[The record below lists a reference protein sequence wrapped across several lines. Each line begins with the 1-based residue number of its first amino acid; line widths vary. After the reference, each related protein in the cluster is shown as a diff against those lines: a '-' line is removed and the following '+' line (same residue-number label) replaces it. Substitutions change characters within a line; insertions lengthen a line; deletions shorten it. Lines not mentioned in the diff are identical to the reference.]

1 MSEADLEEFADLKAK
16 TVDSS
21 QPESQPK
28 KPLPKP
34 EPESKIDA
42 ELSEVLEELER
53 MESLP
58 QGKTKPQE
66 ESSDKQKQDEAK
78 KDKTEEKPKPDA
90 PKANKTTADPLE
102 ILTVKKPPRK
112 KGGFLWS
119 IAILLLLSIALA
131 QLAWFKREQLMHYPE
146 GRMLLQT
153 ACKYAGCTL
162 PTIRAPEKIQ
172 VLSRSITVHPEI
184 ENALLIQ
191 LTIANK
197 ARFPQPQP
205 LLQIS
210 LFNSEE
216 LLMAQRRFKPEEYL
230 IDSVKAESILPG
242 KAIYVELVIEDP
254 GDDVTGFKLDFF

>member
-1 MSEADLEEFADLKAK
+1 
-16 TVDSS
+16 
-21 QPESQPK
+21 
-28 KPLPKP
+28 
-34 EPESKIDA
+34 
-42 ELSEVLEELER
+42 
-53 MESLP
+53 
-58 QGKTKPQE
+58 
-66 ESSDKQKQDEAK
+66 
-78 KDKTEEKPKPDA
+78 
-90 PKANKTTADPLE
+90 
-102 ILTVKKPPRK
+102 
-112 KGGFLWS
+112 
-119 IAILLLLSIALA
+119 
-131 QLAWFKREQLMHYPE
+131 
-146 GRMLLQT
+146 MLLQT

-184 ENALLIQ
+184 EGALLIQ